1 MVTFALLSFGI
12 GIVGWLIIL
21 SLLGWFNDQ

>member
-1 MVTFALLSFGI
+1 MVTFVPMYYGF